1 MDNLVAEA
9 GDVMSPAL
17 DFGLP
22 KTAQYVVHRRHVNYF
37 VSGGDRYTSVTGN
50 KTIRF
55 YITGEDGTYLD
66 LSSIRMFANL

>member
-9 GDVMSPAL
+9 SDVMSPDL

-22 KTAQYVVHRRHVNYF
+22 KTAQYVVDRRHVNYF
-37 VSGGDRYTSVTGN
+37 VSGGSVTGN

-55 YITGEDGTYLD
+55 YVTGEDGTYLRFIKY
-66 LSSIRMFANL
+66 SYVC